1 MKIAVIGSGI
11 WGACA
16 AYSLRKSG
24 VEVDL
29 YDMWGPGNARSGSGG
44 SSRIIRLTYGKDN
57 IYSELTNAS
66 FSFWEKLSKKNN
78 GNLYI
83 ENGMLWL
90 VTQNDSS
97 YVEKSIPI
105 IKSLGHQIEN
115 LPISI
120 AKKTYPIINFNG
132 VKKVY
137 LEKKAGIL
145 LASRCCKKVVKEF
158 QKIGGSLIIGEVNI
172 KENKL
177 TEGNGVLINNKK
189 ITADQ
194 YIIACGPWNNK
205 VLPKFFKNITYTS
218 RQEVYFFSVP
228 NRNAENYG
236 IENMPCW
243 MDLNEK
249 TPTYYGMPFHL
260 NKGFKIAY
268 DERSTSFDPDT
279 SDRIPMS
286 KLIER
291 TKKYIYNR
299 FPGLKGL
306 PITESKVCQYENS
319 IDGNFIIGRHTKS
332 KNVLILGGSS
342 GHGFKMGPGIGELV
356 KDVLLNN
363 KKIPSFFNKSRLEES
378 KNSSQYYNA
387 QIKYDTNKR
396 FFN

>member
-11 WGACA
+11 WGACT

-78 GNLYI
+78 EKLYI